1 MLDGIHIES
10 TLQAAACLVQSL
22 DPEEPKIFRKCGEPR
37 TLVFVDGDI
46 LSHLKN
52 TSPQTDVALEK

>member
-1 MLDGIHIES
+1 MLDGIHIEA

-37 TLVFVDGDI
+37 TLVFVE
-46 LSHLKN
+46 LM
-52 TSPQTDVALEK
+52 